1 VLPEYTGVLHLTVA
15 RAAVDRVWAAT
26 FGSDP
31 ADLRTT
37 GVRAVGDAPGLG
49 GYQGLFL
56 LRLGDGL
63 TIGAPANRADDVRAR
78 AAGRT
83 ADELFSRDAAREL
96 AGPDAG
102 LVLGPSVHAYV
113 DGSMFVPQE
122 PCDAR
127 PLGPDADTI
136 LEPLREAVTAEEWA
150 EGGFGPPLEGQLWA
164 AFEDGRVV
172 AAANLT
178 ENFGH
183 VPGDVGVVTHPDHR
197 GRGVATRLVGAMVA
211 DALLTLSPVVRYR
224 ALATNLASRAV
235 CRKLGFVDDGAN
247 IAVRLLQE

>member
-1 VLPEYTGVLHLTVA
+1 MSTAVV
-15 RAAVDRVWAAT
+15 RAEVDHSWSQT
-26 FGSDP
+26 FGLDP
-31 ADLRTT
+31 SELRAP
-37 GVRAVGDAPGLG
+37 GVSVVVDAPGLG

-78 AAGRT
+78 VAGRT
-83 ADELFSRDAAREL
+83 ADELFSRDAACEL

-113 DGSMFVPQE
+113 DGSMFVPQD
-122 PCDAR
+122 PCDAT
-127 PLGPDADTI
+127 PLGPGANAI

-183 VPGDVGVVTHPDHR
+183 LPGDVGIVTHPDHR
-197 GRGVATRLVGAMVA
+197 GRGIATRLVGAMVA

-235 CRKLGFVDDGAN
+235 CRKLGFLDDGAN
-247 IAVRLLQE
+247 IAVRLLQQ